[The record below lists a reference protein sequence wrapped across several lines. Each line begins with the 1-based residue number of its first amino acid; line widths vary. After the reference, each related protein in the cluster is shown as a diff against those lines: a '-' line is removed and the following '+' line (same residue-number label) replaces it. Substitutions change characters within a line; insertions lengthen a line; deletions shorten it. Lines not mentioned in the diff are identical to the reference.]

1 MHTHIHTRSC
11 CSSKTHLTTHI
22 QTHAHTSTAQT
33 GVLIVCVCVCV
44 PTGGALE
51 VKVLTMHPL
60 NCTTPD
66 PSWCLESDKC
76 AMGNVSSEDLADLC
90 DSRSTY
96 VEKYLGPR
104 RSPHFLPICILYLG
118 IFCVGSLGNA
128 LTCTVIIRH
137 RSMRTPTNFYLL
149 SLAISDLLV
158 LLLGLPLELYE
169 LWSNYPFLL
178 GTGGCYFKTCLF
190 ETVCFASVLNVT
202 AVSAERYLAV
212 VHPLRVQNVMTH
224 GHVRRVVIVLWI
236 VSFLCA
242 LPNTSLHGVTTL
254 RPRFGQSFPESAVC
268 TVVKPPWIY
277 WLLVQLTALFFFLVP
292 ITSIGVLYLL
302 IALQLQRETRL
313 LQNDAL
319 QSGAQSTLQTS
330 RHRQVTK
337 MLFVLVVVFAICW
350 APFHIDRVM
359 WSYIED
365 WSEQHHRVFEFIHLI
380 SGVFFYLSTAANP
393 ILYSLMS
400 SRFRELFR
408 EVACRKPEQKFSI
421 TQITFRT
428 TG

>member
-1 MHTHIHTRSC
+1 MLHY
-11 CSSKTHLTTHI
+11 
-22 QTHAHTSTAQT
+22 
-33 GVLIVCVCVCV
+33 
-44 PTGGALE
+44 
-51 VKVLTMHPL
+51 
-60 NCTTPD
+60 NCTSSQGSYTIPD
-66 PSWCLESDKC
+66 PSWCPESGEC
-76 AMGNVSSEDLADLC
+76 IMWNVSSEDVADLC
-90 DSRSTY
+90 ESRSSY
-96 VEKYLGPR
+96 VERHLGPR
-104 RSPHFLPICILYLG
+104 RSPLFLPICVSYLV
-118 IFCVGSLGNA
+118 IFCVGSVGNA
-128 LTCTVIIRH
+128 LTCTVIMRH

-190 ETVCFASVLNVT
+190 EMVCFASVLNVT

-212 VHPLRVQNVMTH
+212 VHPLRVKHVMTR
-224 GHVRRVVIVLWI
+224 GHVRRVIVMLWI

-254 RPRFGQSFPESAVC
+254 PPKFGQTFPESAVC
-268 TVVKPPWIY
+268 GLVKPAWIY
-277 WLLVQLTALFFFLVP
+277 GLLVQLTALFFFLIP
-292 ITSIGVLYLL
+292 MMSIGTLYLL
-302 IALQLQRETRL
+302 IALQLHRETRL
-313 LQNDAL
+313 LQNDTKAWH
-319 QSGAQSTLQTS
+319 SGEQSTLQKT

-337 MLFVLVVVFAICW
+337 MLFVLVVLFAICW

-359 WSYIED
+359 WSYIDD
-365 WSEQHHRVFEFIHLI
+365 WSEDQHRVFEFVHLI
-380 SGVFFYLSTAANP
+380 SGVFFYLSSAVNP

-408 EVACRKPEQKFSI
+408 EVACRKNEQKFNH

-428 TG
+428 TM

>member
-1 MHTHIHTRSC
+1 MMLHY
-11 CSSKTHLTTHI
+11 
-22 QTHAHTSTAQT
+22 
-33 GVLIVCVCVCV
+33 
-44 PTGGALE
+44 
-51 VKVLTMHPL
+51 
-60 NCTTPD
+60 NCTSSQGSYTIPD
-66 PSWCLESDKC
+66 PSWCPESGEC
-76 AMGNVSSEDLADLC
+76 ILWNVSSEDLEDLC
-90 DSRSTY
+90 KSSSLY

-104 RSPHFLPICILYLG
+104 RSPLFLPICVSYLV

-128 LTCTVIIRH
+128 LTCTVIMRH
-137 RSMRTPTNFYLL
+137 HSMRTPTNFYLL

-190 ETVCFASVLNVT
+190 ETVCFASVLNIT

-212 VHPLRVQNVMTH
+212 VHPLRVKHAMTH
-224 GHVRRVVIVLWI
+224 GHVRRVIVTLWI

-242 LPNTSLHGVTTL
+242 LPNTSLHGMTML
-254 RPRFGQSFPESAVC
+254 PPKFGQSFPESAMC
-268 TVVKPPWIY
+268 RLVKPVWIY
-277 WLLVQLTALFFFLVP
+277 GLLVLLTAVLFFLVP
-292 ITSIGVLYLL
+292 VLSIGALYLL
-302 IALQLQRETRL
+302 IALQLHRDSRL
-313 LQNDAL
+313 LQNNTKAWH
-319 QSGAQSTLQTS
+319 SGAQRMLQTK

-359 WSYIED
+359 WSYIQDCRE
-365 WSEQHHRVFEFIHLI
+365 EQHQAFEYVHLI
-380 SGVFFYLSTAANP
+380 SGVFFYLSSAVNP

-408 EVACRKPEQKFSI
+408 EIACWKTKQKFNI
-421 TQITFRT
+421 TQVTFRT
-428 TG
+428 TM